1 MSFIIFLP
9 ENISVPA
16 EKNKTILDIALE
28 NDIPLEH
35 NCGGTCSC
43 TSCIVLIKNNPE
55 FFNEISAEE
64 NEQIIESGLKCN
76 GLRLACMAE
85 LISLPNHDT
94 EIEIIK
100 TENDRED

>member
-1 MSFIIFLP
+1 MSLIIFLP
-9 ENISVPA
+9 VNISVPA

-43 TSCIVLIKNNPE
+43 TSCIISIKNNLD
-55 FFNEISAEE
+55 FFNKISADEE
-64 NEQIIESGLKCN
+64 EQVILSGMKRN

-85 LISLPNHDT
+85 LISLPNSNT
-94 EIEIIK
+94 EIEIIES
-100 TENDRED
+100 ENGRED

>member
-9 ENISVPA
+9 GNITVPA

-43 TSCIVLIKNNPE
+43 ISCIVYIKNNRG
-55 FFNEISAEE
+55 FFNEISGEE
-64 NEQIIESGLKCN
+64 NEQITESGLKRD

-85 LISLPNHDT
+85 LISLPNHNT